1 MVGIMK
7 MRCTACGHEWIPR
20 SDRPPKKCPRCQNF
34 HSLEVI
40 GQQKNP
46 ETKEILA
53 TASTEEL
60 HYLRGVLT
68 ILRENDPLFA
78 DQIRRAVDLH
88 DYEAKKSRRERTA
101 QEKTGTR

>member
-1 MVGIMK
+1 MK
-7 MRCTACGHEWIPR
+7 MRCAACGHEWIPR
-20 SDRPPKKCPRCQNF
+20 SYKPPKKCPRCQNF
-34 HSLEVI
+34 HSLEII

-46 ETKEILA
+46 ETMELLA

-60 HYLRGVLT
+60 SYLRGVLT

-78 DQIRRAVDLH
+78 DQIRRVVDLH